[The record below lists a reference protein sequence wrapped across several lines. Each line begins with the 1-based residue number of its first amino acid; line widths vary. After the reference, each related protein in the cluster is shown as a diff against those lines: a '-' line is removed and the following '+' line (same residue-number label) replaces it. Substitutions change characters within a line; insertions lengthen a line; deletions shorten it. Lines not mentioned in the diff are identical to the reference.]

1 MFSMD
6 KEGVMIGTMLVIVGT
21 MFITFAGV
29 IMFLRALFHTV
40 EQFEYHSNFDEE
52 WKDWMEDEL
61 N

>member
-1 MFSMD
+1 
-6 KEGVMIGTMLVIVGT
+6 MIGTMLVIVGT

-40 EQFEYHSNFDEE
+40 EQFEHTSFLDD
-52 WKDWMEDEL
+52 DWMENEY